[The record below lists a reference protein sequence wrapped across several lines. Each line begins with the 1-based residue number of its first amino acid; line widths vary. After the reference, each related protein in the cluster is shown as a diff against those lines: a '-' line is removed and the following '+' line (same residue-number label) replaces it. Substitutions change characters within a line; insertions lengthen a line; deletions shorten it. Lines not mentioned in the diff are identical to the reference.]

1 VQNPETQEWFPRRHR
16 ARTAVFPN
24 AVIREELVREG
35 PSTTPTGPPSALYAG
50 RLEPW
55 KGVFLCLHA
64 LALLPGWRLIV
75 CGGGKDQHRLER
87 LARRLHV
94 ADRVEWVGWL
104 PQDELLDRMRRAD
117 VFLFPS
123 LREEAGAVV
132 AEARAAGLPVVCLE
146 RGGPPLLAGPAGI
159 CVPDSGGVASIARR
173 LADAASVSM
182 KHRRGGQLNGAVED
196 LLLDRRVEAL
206 RVLLFEA
213 VPDPFGAALATGL
226 D

>member
-1 VQNPETQEWFPRRHR
+1 
-16 ARTAVFPN
+16 
-24 AVIREELVREG
+24 
-35 PSTTPTGPPSALYAG
+35 
-50 RLEPW
+50 
-55 KGVFLCLHA
+55 
-64 LALLPGWRLIV
+64 
-75 CGGGKDQHRLER
+75 
-87 LARRLHV
+87 LHV

-132 AEARAAGLPVVCLE
+132 AEARAAGLPVVCLK

-173 LADAASVSM
+173 LAEAASVSM

-196 LLLDRRVEAL
+196 LLLDRRAEAL
-206 RVLLFEA
+206 RALLFEA
-213 VPDPFGAALATGL
+213 VPDPFGAAVATGL